1 MTSGTANGADA
12 GTARGREGRSAALVL
27 SAVGLAFQALAGSF
41 ALAFSALWLG
51 RGYRYGYGYGYR
63 GFYMMGPWMMGY
75 FGYPIYPYTAL
86 YAALV
91 AVVIAV
97 GLAGVALMASRD
109 RERRM
114 AGSVL
119 VIVASVIAFPTMFGF
134 IVGSLLMLVGGLLG
148 LLEWGHAA

>member
-1 MTSGTANGADA
+1 M
-12 GTARGREGRSAALVL
+12 
-27 SAVGLAFQALAGSF
+27 
-41 ALAFSALWLG
+41 
-51 RGYRYGYGYGYR
+51 
-63 GFYMMGPWMMGY
+63 
-75 FGYPIYPYTAL
+75 
-86 YAALV
+86 
-91 AVVIAV
+91 IAV

>member
-1 MTSGTANGADA
+1 
-12 GTARGREGRSAALVL
+12 VL
-27 SAVGLAFQALAGSF
+27 SVVGLAFQALAGSF

-51 RGYRYGYGYGYR
+51 RGYWYGYR
-63 GFYMMGPWMMGY
+63 GFYMMGPGMMGY
-75 FGYPIYPYTAL
+75 FGYPFYPYTAL
-86 YAALV
+86 HATLV

>member
-12 GTARGREGRSAALVL
+12 GTARGREGQSAALVL
-27 SAVGLAFQALAGSF
+27 SAVGLAFQALAGSL

-51 RGYRYGYGYGYR
+51 RGYWYGYR
-63 GFYMMGPWMMGY
+63 GFYMMGPGMMGY
-75 FGYPIYPYTAL
+75 FGYPFYPYTAL